1 MGSALSARVFY
12 CPFVT
17 IWVIWIGHLKLLIE
31 VSSNT
36 GVYRPR
42 AKWVPPTER
51 MGICV
56 EVTRQRAR
64 FNILRVIL
72 KTETMNSTVHVCRC
86 FAMPSSDIIAK
97 DWIVFD
103 AYFASDAANFSGY
116 IWSGYDCMRV
126 PCDRVI
132 ALDIPDTST

>member
-1 MGSALSARVFY
+1 MGSALLARVFY

-17 IWVIWIGHLKLLIE
+17 IWVIWMGHLKLLIE
-31 VSSNT
+31 VPSNT

-56 EVTRQRAR
+56 DVTRKRAR

-97 DWIVFD
+97 ELFLTHILPVMRQISQAIFDQGTIVCEFLTIK
-103 AYFASDAANFSGY
+103 SS
-116 IWSGYDCMRV
+116 
-126 PCDRVI
+126 P
-132 ALDIPDTST
+132 

>member
-1 MGSALSARVFY
+1 
-12 CPFVT
+12 
-17 IWVIWIGHLKLLIE
+17 
-31 VSSNT
+31 
-36 GVYRPR
+36 
-42 AKWVPPTER
+42 

-72 KTETMNSTVHVCRC
+72 KAETTFREMNSTIHVCRC

-97 DWIVFD
+97 DLIVFD

-116 IWSGYDCMRV
+116 I
-126 PCDRVI
+126 
-132 ALDIPDTST
+132 